1 MQANTMNFKRADRV
15 SELIMAEMS
24 DILFKVVK
32 DPRLHAVTITAV
44 KVSDDLRNA
53 KIYFVE
59 MGKDELSEEIEAGLS
74 KAKGFVRRE
83 LGHRLQLRFVP
94 EILFVHD
101 KSFGY
106 GNRIEQ
112 LLADIAR
119 EEKHD

>member
-1 MQANTMNFKRADRV
+1 
-15 SELIMAEMS
+15 LIMAEMS
-24 DILFKVVK
+24 DILRKAVK

-44 KVSDDLRNA
+44 KVTDDLRHA

-59 MGKDELSEEIEAGLS
+59 MGQDELNKDIEAGLS

-94 EILFVHD
+94 DIHFVHD

-106 GNRIEQ
+106 GNRIER
-112 LLADIAR
+112 LLADIAKQ
-119 EEKHD
+119 EEGHD

>member
-1 MQANTMNFKRADRV
+1 MNFKRADRV
-15 SELIMAEMS
+15 GDLIMAEMS
-24 DILFKVVK
+24 DILLKEIK

-53 KIYFVE
+53 KIYYVE
-59 MGKDELSEEIEAGLS
+59 MGKDELNEEIQAGLT
-74 KAKGFVRRE
+74 KALGFVRRE

-106 GNRIEQ
+106 GNRIEK
-112 LLADIAR
+112 LLAEIAKQ
-119 EEKHD
+119 EENNG

>member
-1 MQANTMNFKRADRV
+1 MNFKRADRV
-15 SELIMAEMS
+15 GELIMAEIS
-24 DILFKVVK
+24 DILLKVVK
-32 DPRLHAVTITAV
+32 DPRLHNVTITAV
-44 KVSDDLRNA
+44 KVTDDLRNA

-59 MGKDELSEEIEAGLS
+59 LGQDELNAEIQEGLS

-94 EILFVHD
+94 EINFVHD

-106 GNRIEQ
+106 GNRIEK
-112 LLADIAR
+112 LLAEIATQ

>member
-1 MQANTMNFKRADRV
+1 MNFKRADRV
-15 SELIMAEMS
+15 GELIQAEMS
-24 DILFKVVK
+24 DILLKAVK

-44 KVSDDLRNA
+44 KVTDDLRNA

-59 MGKDELSEEIEAGLS
+59 MGKDELNEEILAGLTR
-74 KAKGFVRRE
+74 ARGFVRRE

-106 GNRIEQ
+106 GNRIER
-112 LLADIAR
+112 LLDQIAR
-119 EEKHD
+119 QEEKHD

>member
-1 MQANTMNFKRADRV
+1 MNFKRADRV
-15 SELIMAEMS
+15 GELIMAEMS
-24 DILFKVVK
+24 DILLKVVK
-32 DPRLHAVTITAV
+32 DPRLHSVTITAV
-44 KVSDDLRNA
+44 KVTDDLRNA

-59 MGKDELSEEIEAGLS
+59 LGKDELNAEIQEGLS

-94 EILFVHD
+94 DIHFVHD

-106 GNRIEQ
+106 GNRIEK
-112 LLADIAR
+112 LLAEIATQ